1 MTSGGWPAGSIYLL
15 PRFARRMRRAVFAA
29 AVVAAG
35 MAVGAQEAP
44 RLPDPAGQ
52 DRIVPVYEEPRH
64 RQVFKSGTTRILE
77 LIVLPGDTSL
87 FHTHEDPIAYINLST
102 SALRTQELGK
112 EWSQGGGRGGAR
124 AGGAPAPAPA
134 VVPAA
139 PAPAVRVTSTTSYA
153 QTPATH
159 RIANTGTGIVHALVV
174 VNQTKGT
181 EATTPKDA
189 GFEGTPELTN
199 SWFRAYRFALPPGQ
213 SGTHTHTVPAFL
225 VQTSDGMAVTQGARL
240 RALNQVGDWAFF
252 DAGVAH
258 EMRNTSTGTVEFV
271 EVEVRQP
278 R

>member
-1 MTSGGWPAGSIYLL
+1 
-15 PRFARRMRRAVFAA
+15 MRRAVLVAA
-29 AVVAAG
+29 AVAMGVSAG
-35 MAVGAQEAP
+35 ALRAQETP

-64 RQVFKSGTTRILE
+64 RQIFKSGTTRILE

-87 FHTHEDPIAYINLST
+87 FHSHEDPIAYINLSGST
-102 SALRTQELGK
+102 LRTQELGK

-124 AGGAPAPAPA
+124 AGGPAAP
-134 VVPAA
+134 VPAA
-139 PAPAVRVTSTTSYA
+139 EAPAVRVTSTTSYT

-181 EATTPKDA
+181 DATTPKDA

-199 SWFRAYRFALPPGQ
+199 SWFRAYRFSLPPGQ
-213 SGTHTHTVPAFL
+213 SGTHTHKAPAFL
-225 VQTSDGMAVTQGARL
+225 VQTSAGTAVTQGGRL
-240 RALNQVGDWAFF
+240 RALNDVGDWAFF

-258 EMRNTSTGTVEFV
+258 EMRNTGTATVEFV

>member
-1 MTSGGWPAGSIYLL
+1 
-15 PRFARRMRRAVFAA
+15 MRRIGLAAA
-29 AVVAAG
+29 AV
-35 MAVGAQEAP
+35 AVGVTASAVRAQETP

-52 DRIVPVYEEPRH
+52 ERVVPVDEEPRH
-64 RQVFKSGTTRILE
+64 RQIFKSGTTRILE

-87 FHTHEDPIAYINLST
+87 FHTHEDPIAYINLSGST
-102 SALRTQELGK
+102 LRTQELGK

-124 AGGAPAPAPA
+124 AGGAAPAPA
-134 VVPAA
+134 VAPAA
-139 PAPAVRVTSTTSYA
+139 PVPAVRVTSTTSYA

-159 RIANTGTGIVHALVV
+159 RIANTGSGIVHALVV

-181 EATTPKDA
+181 DATTPKDA

-199 SWFRAYRFALPPGQ
+199 SWFRAYRFSLPPGQ
-213 SGTHTHTVPAFL
+213 SGTHTHKVPAFL
-225 VQTSDGMAVTQGARL
+225 VKTSEGTAVTQGARL
-240 RALNQVGDWAFF
+240 RALNDVGDWAFF

-258 EMRNTSTGTVEFV
+258 EMRNTSTATVEFV

>member
-1 MTSGGWPAGSIYLL
+1 MPRALL
-15 PRFARRMRRAVFAA
+15 PAA
-29 AVVAAG
+29 LVVMGVSAG
-35 MAVGAQEAP
+35 ALRAQETP
-44 RLPDPAGQ
+44 RLPDPPGQ
-52 DRIVPVYEEPRH
+52 DRVVPVYEEPRH

-124 AGGAPAPAPA
+124 AGGAAPAAPA
-134 VVPAA
+134 AAAA

-181 EATTPKDA
+181 DATTPRDA

-199 SWFRAYRFALPPGQ
+199 NWFRAYRFALPPGQ
-213 SGTHTHTVPAFL
+213 SGTHTHKAPAFL
-225 VQTSDGMAVTQGARL
+225 VQTSDGTAVTQGARM

-258 EMRNTSTGTVEFV
+258 EMRNTSTSTVEFV

>member
-1 MTSGGWPAGSIYLL
+1 MQRALL
-15 PRFARRMRRAVFAA
+15 AA
-29 AVVAAG
+29 AVVAMGVSAG
-35 MAVGAQEAP
+35 AVRAQETP
-44 RLPDPAGQ
+44 RLPDPPGQ
-52 DRIVPVYEEPRH
+52 DRFVPVYEEPRH

-102 SALRTQELGK
+102 SALRTQEMGK
-112 EWSQGGGRGGAR
+112 EWSQGGGRGGGAR
-124 AGGAPAPAPA
+124 AGGAPAQTA
-134 VVPAA
+134 PAA
-139 PAPAVRVTSTTSYA
+139 PVPAVRVTSTTSYA

-181 EATTPKDA
+181 DAITPKDA

-199 SWFRAYRFALPPGQ
+199 NWFRAYRFALPPGQ
-213 SGTHTHTVPAFL
+213 SGTHTHKVPAFL
-225 VQTSDGMAVTQGARL
+225 VQTSDGTAVTQGARL

-258 EMRNTSTGTVEFV
+258 EMRNTSTATVEFV

>member
-1 MTSGGWPAGSIYLL
+1 
-15 PRFARRMRRAVFAA
+15 MRRARFAA
-29 AVVAAG
+29 AAV
-35 MAVGAQEAP
+35 AVGVLAGALRAQETP
-44 RLPDPAGQ
+44 RPPDPAGQ
-52 DRIVPVYEEPRH
+52 DRVVPVYEEPRH
-64 RQVFKSGTTRILE
+64 RQIFKAGTTRILE

-87 FHTHEDPIAYINLST
+87 FHSHEDPIAYINLSGST
-102 SALRTQELGK
+102 LRTQELGK

-124 AGGAPAPAPA
+124 AAGAGAPVAP
-134 VVPAA
+134 PAA
-139 PAPAVRVTSTTSYA
+139 PVPAVRVTSTTSYA

-181 EATTPKDA
+181 DATTPMDA

-199 SWFRAYRFALPPGQ
+199 NWFRAYRFSLPPGQ
-213 SGTHTHTVPAFL
+213 SGTHTHKTPAFL
-225 VQTSDGMAVTQGARL
+225 VQTSPGTAVTQGARL
-240 RALNQVGDWAFF
+240 RAFNDVGDWAFF

-258 EMRNTSTGTVEFV
+258 EMRNTSSATVEFV

>member
-1 MTSGGWPAGSIYLL
+1 MPRALL
-15 PRFARRMRRAVFAA
+15 AA
-29 AVVAAG
+29 AIVAAG
-35 MAVGAQEAP
+35 VSAGALRAQETP
-44 RLPDPAGQ
+44 RMPDPAGQ

-87 FHTHEDPIAYINLST
+87 FHTHEDPIAYINLSGST
-102 SALRTQELGK
+102 LRTQEPGK

-124 AGGAPAPAPA
+124 AGGAVPAAPAA
-134 VVPAA
+134 AAA

-181 EATTPKDA
+181 DATMPKDA
-189 GFEGTPELTN
+189 GFEGMPELTN
-199 SWFRAYRFALPPGQ
+199 NWFRAYRFALPPGQ
-213 SGTHTHTVPAFL
+213 SGTHTHKTPAFL
-225 VQTSDGMAVTQGARL
+225 VQTSDGTAVTQGARL
-240 RALNQVGDWAFF
+240 RALNQIGDWAFF
-252 DAGVAH
+252 DAGIAH
-258 EMRNTSTGTVEFV
+258 EMRNTSTATVEFV

>member
-1 MTSGGWPAGSIYLL
+1 MRAG
-15 PRFARRMRRAVFAA
+15 FMAVI
-29 AVVAAG
+29 VAAG
-35 MAVGAQEAP
+35 VSAGALRAQEAP

-52 DRIVPVYEEPRH
+52 DRVVPVYEEPRH

-124 AGGAPAPAPA
+124 AGGAAAA
-134 VVPAA
+134 APAA
-139 PAPAVRVTSTTSYA
+139 PAAPVPAVRVTSTTSYA

-181 EATTPKDA
+181 DATTPKDA

-199 SWFRAYRFALPPGQ
+199 NWFRAYRFALPPGQ
-213 SGTHTHTVPAFL
+213 SGTHTHKAPAFL
-225 VQTSDGMAVTQGARL
+225 VQTSDGTAVTQGARM

-258 EMRNTSTGTVEFV
+258 EMRNTSTATVEFV

>member
-1 MTSGGWPAGSIYLL
+1 M
-15 PRFARRMRRAVFAA
+15 RAVFAA
-29 AVVAAG
+29 GIVAA
-35 MAVGAQEAP
+35 AVSAGALRAQEAP
-44 RLPDPAGQ
+44 RLPDPPGQ

-112 EWSQGGGRGGAR
+112 EWSQGGGRGSARGGGAR
-124 AGGAPAPAPA
+124 AAGPGA
-134 VVPAA
+134 PAA

-181 EATTPKDA
+181 GATTPKDA

-199 SWFRAYRFALPPGQ
+199 NWFRSYRFALPPGQ
-213 SGTHTHTVPAFL
+213 SGTHTHKAPAFL
-225 VQTSDGMAVTQGARL
+225 VQTSDGTAVTQGARL

-258 EMRNTSTGTVEFV
+258 EMRNTSTATVEFV

>member
-1 MTSGGWPAGSIYLL
+1 MARALL
-15 PRFARRMRRAVFAA
+15 AA
-29 AVVAAG
+29 AIVVTGVSAG
-35 MAVGAQEAP
+35 AVRAQEAP
-44 RLPDPAGQ
+44 RLPDPPGQ
-52 DRIVPVYEEPRH
+52 DRVVPVYEEPRH
-64 RQVFKSGTTRILE
+64 RQVFQSGTTRILE

-102 SALRTQELGK
+102 SALRTQEMGK

-124 AGGAPAPAPA
+124 AGGAPVAA
-134 VVPAA
+134 PAA
-139 PAPAVRVTSTTSYA
+139 PVPAVRVTSTTSYA

-181 EATTPKDA
+181 DATTPKDA

-213 SGTHTHTVPAFL
+213 SGTHTHKAPTFL
-225 VQTSDGMAVTQGARL
+225 VQTSDGTAVTQGGRM

-258 EMRNTSTGTVEFV
+258 EMRNTSTATVEFV

>member
-1 MTSGGWPAGSIYLL
+1 
-15 PRFARRMRRAVFAA
+15 MRRALLVA
-29 AVVAAG
+29 AVVAMGVSAG
-35 MAVGAQEAP
+35 AVRAQETP

-124 AGGAPAPAPA
+124 AGGAAAA
-134 VVPAA
+134 APAA
-139 PAPAVRVTSTTSYA
+139 PAAPVPAVRVTSTTSYA

-174 VNQTKGT
+174 VNQTKGSD
-181 EATTPKDA
+181 ATTPKDA
-189 GFEGTPELTN
+189 GFEGAPELTN
-199 SWFRAYRFALPPGQ
+199 NWFRAYRFALPPGQ
-213 SGTHTHTVPAFL
+213 SGTHTHKAPAFL
-225 VQTSDGMAVTQGARL
+225 VQASDGTAVTQGARL

-258 EMRNTSTGTVEFV
+258 EMRNTSTATVEFV

>member
-1 MTSGGWPAGSIYLL
+1 MRAW
-15 PRFARRMRRAVFAA
+15 FAVAIVAA
-29 AVVAAG
+29 AVSAG
-35 MAVGAQEAP
+35 ALRAQETP

-52 DRIVPVYEEPRH
+52 DRVVPVYEEPRH
-64 RQVFKSGTTRILE
+64 RQVFRSGTTRILE

-124 AGGAPAPAPA
+124 AGGAAPAAPA
-134 VVPAA
+134 AAAA

-153 QTPATH
+153 QMPATH

-181 EATTPKDA
+181 DATTPKEA

-199 SWFRAYRFALPPGQ
+199 NWFRAYRFALPPGQ
-213 SGTHTHTVPAFL
+213 SGTHTHKVPAFL
-225 VQTSDGMAVTQGARL
+225 VQTSDGTAVTQGARL

-258 EMRNTSTGTVEFV
+258 EMRNSSTSTVEFV

>member
-1 MTSGGWPAGSIYLL
+1 
-15 PRFARRMRRAVFAA
+15 MRGTVLAA
-29 AVVAAG
+29 ALVAAG
-35 MAVGAQEAP
+35 VLGGAARAQETP
-44 RLPDPAGQ
+44 LGQ
-52 DRIVPVYEEPRH
+52 DRVVPVYEEPRH

-87 FHTHEDPIAYINLST
+87 FHTHEDPIVYVNLTS

-112 EWSQGGGRGGAR
+112 DWSQGGGRGGAR
-124 AGGAPAPAPA
+124 AGGAGA
-134 VVPAA
+134 PAA
-139 PAPAVRVTSTTSYA
+139 PAVATPAVRVTSTTSYA

-159 RIANTGTGIVHALVV
+159 RITNTGTGVVHALVV

-181 EATTPKDA
+181 DATTSKDA
-189 GFEGTPELTN
+189 GFEGMPELTN
-199 SWFRAYRFALPPGQ
+199 SWFRAYRFSLPPGQ
-213 SGTHTHTVPAFL
+213 NGTHTHTTPAFL
-225 VQTSDGMAVTQGARL
+225 AQTSDGTAVAQGGRL

-258 EMRNTSTGTVEFV
+258 EIRNTSTVPMEFV